1 MKFLI
6 SLIVICAVVVALAVG
21 AVEGSY
27 YYQINKLKP
36 EKQLSDTDYSKQLQ
50 EIMWVTSSETG
61 EIGMD
66 PLSATSFVYRTFSS
80 FGSEEKGPGLQ
91 GSFVAANLAENMLD
105 NELQV
110 DSSGDDRMVQSGLLS
125 VWVTKNYS
133 ATEAMNASIDRV
145 YLGNETYGADN
156 AAKLYFNKSADS
168 LDLSENLVLGVFSYL
183 PDSVTVC
190 GDGAQLA
197 EHAKSLLELMKMNFP
212 ARYQDSQFALPEF
225 SEAVKA
231 SCN

>member
-6 SLIVICAVVVALAVG
+6 SLIVILAVIVALAVG
-21 AVEGSY
+21 AMEGSY

-66 PLSATSFVYRTFSS
+66 QLSATSFVYRTFSS

-105 NELQV
+105 NELQA
-110 DSSGDDRMVQSGLLS
+110 DSSGDGRMAQSGLLS

-145 YLGNETYGADN
+145 YLGSETYGADN

-168 LDLSENLVLGVFSYL
+168 LSLSENLVLGVFSYL

-197 EHAKSLLELMKMNFP
+197 EHAKSLLELVKMNFP
-212 ARYQDSQFALPEF
+212 ASYQDSAFTLPEF